1 MGSGKLVKGVND
13 AVEFAVEDAFDQTP
27 SVSCP
32 AEGEGWFRGSFDHA
46 GVAIDVDL
54 QIKAE
59 IEIKDDGWP
68 YLKWATYTFWFG
80 IGSEQVI
87 ISRTQRREFSD
98 ADLDALWRHVL
109 AHAPNDFQQAL
120 CSMIEAGEIGEVVP
134 SAGVANG
141 PRRL

>member
-1 MGSGKLVKGVND
+1 MGFGKLVKGVKD
-13 AVEFAVEDAFDQTP
+13 AVEFAVEDAFDNTP

-80 IGSEQVI
+80 IGSERVI

-109 AHAPNDFQQAL
+109 ANSSSEFQDAL
-120 CSMIEAGEIGEVVP
+120 CAMIEAVEIGDALP
-134 SAGVANG
+134 SAGPASG